1 MPYGLT
7 DEILSRISG
16 VFACHPE
23 IEKAILYGSRAKGNY
38 RTGSDID
45 LTLTGDNLTLTVL
58 NRVDYEL
65 DELLLPYS
73 FDLSILEQIDNVRLQ
88 EHIDRVGEIIY
99 RREPV
104 AG

>member
-7 DEILSRISG
+7 DEVLSRIIG

-45 LTLTGDNLTLTVL
+45 LTFTGDKLTLAVL
-58 NRVDYEL
+58 NRIDNEL

-73 FDLSILEQIDNVRLQ
+73 FDLSILTQIDHTRLL
-88 EHIDRVGEIIY
+88 EHIDRVGKTVY
-99 RREPV
+99 RR
-104 AG
+104 A